1 MKNLLEPTPYQEI
14 LQRIELLQPH
24 SARLWGKMSVAQM
37 LAHCQVPIQV
47 ALGDVR
53 STRSWLGYLLGP
65 LVRSMLTSDKPLSA
79 GSPTDAH
86 FIVKEERNFE
96 MEREKLKN
104 LIHRLHTADTKD
116 MTGRIHPFFG
126 RLTAEQ
132 WGKGTYKH
140 LDHHLRQF
148 GV

>member
-14 LQRIELLQPH
+14 LQRIEQLQPL
-24 SARLWGKMSVAQM
+24 SVRLWGKMSVAQM
-37 LAHCQVPIQV
+37 LAHCQAPIQV
-47 ALGDVR
+47 ALGDV
-53 STRSWLGYLLGP
+53 SSPRSWLGYVLGP
-65 LVRSMLTSDKPLSA
+65 LVRSMLTSDKPFST

-96 MEREKLKN
+96 VEREKLTN

-116 MTGRIHPFFG
+116 ITGHIHPFFG